1 MPRLRI
7 HPLVVAGAFTSGVLA
22 FGSLIAHG
30 PAMIAGIEA
39 RAGQAIAA
47 SGGAGIT
54 ARFRTDNGWLT
65 RHPVLD
71 GGRELDPV
79 VRARVAAAVAG
90 TAGVGGVQWSVDP
103 ARRAA
108 DPSARQGG
116 GLRCQGDVDAILK
129 TRTIRFAEGQ
139 ATLDPVSIT
148 LLDEVAAALRP
159 CKGSIIAVTG
169 HTDAQ
174 GTEEANVALSLER
187 ARTVRE
193 ALIRRG
199 IARPDLRARG
209 LGSAE
214 PVAGLEPDDP
224 ANRRIEFSIVSPVS
238 LKPTP
243 IDPPGAG

>member
-1 MPRLRI
+1 MMPLRI
-7 HPLVVAGAFTSGVLA
+7 PVLVLAGATASGLLA

-39 RAGQAIAA
+39 RTAQAIAA
-47 SGGAGIT
+47 QGGGDVT
-54 ARFRTDNGWLT
+54 ARFRSARGWLT
-65 RHPVLD
+65 RHPVLE
-71 GGRELDPV
+71 GGRTLDPA
-79 VRARVAAAVAG
+79 VRARVAAAVAA
-90 TAGVGGVQWSVDP
+90 TPGVGGVQWSVDP

-108 DPSARQGG
+108 DPAARQGG
-116 GLRCQGDVDAILK
+116 LRCEGDVNAILK

-139 ATLDPVSIT
+139 ATLDPASVT

-159 CKGSIIAVTG
+159 CRGSIIAIIG

-174 GTEEANVALSLER
+174 GLEETNVALSLER

-193 ALIRRG
+193 ALVRRG
-199 IARPDLRARG
+199 IERADLRARG
-209 LGSAE
+209 LGSAQ

-224 ANRRIEFSIVSPVS
+224 ANRRIEFSVVSPVS

-243 IDPPGAG
+243 VDAPGAG

>member
-7 HPLVVAGAFTSGVLA
+7 PPLVLAGAFTSGVLA

-30 PAMIAGIEA
+30 PAMISDIEA
-39 RAGQAIAA
+39 RAAQAVAA
-47 SGGAGIT
+47 AGGAGIT
-54 ARFRTDNGWLT
+54 VRFRTADGWLT

-71 GGRELDPV
+71 GGRDLDPLL
-79 VRARVAAAVAG
+79 RARVAAAVAA
-90 TAGVGGVQWSVDP
+90 TPGVGGVQWSLDP
-103 ARRAA
+103 ARRAI
-108 DPSARQGG
+108 DPNARQG

-139 ATLDPVSIT
+139 ATLDPASIA

-174 GTEEANVALSLER
+174 GVEEANVTLSLER

-224 ANRRIEFSIVSPVS
+224 ANRRIEFSIISPVS

>member
-7 HPLVVAGAFTSGVLA
+7 PPLVLAGAFTSGVLA

-30 PAMIAGIEA
+30 SAMIADIEA
-39 RAGQAIAA
+39 RAARSVATA
-47 SGGAGIT
+47 GGAGIT
-54 ARFRTDNGWLT
+54 VRFRTGSGWLT
-65 RHPVLD
+65 RHPVLA
-71 GGRELDPV
+71 GGRDLDPLL
-79 VRARVAAAVAG
+79 RARVATAVAA
-90 TAGVGGVQWSVDP
+90 TPGVGGVQWSVDP
-103 ARRAA
+103 ARRAI
-108 DPSARQGG
+108 DPNSRQG

-139 ATLDPVSIT
+139 ATLDPASIA

-159 CKGSIIAVTG
+159 CKGSITAVTG

-174 GTEEANVALSLER
+174 GEEDANVALSLER

-193 ALIRRG
+193 ALILRG

-209 LGSAE
+209 LGSAQ

>member
-7 HPLVVAGAFTSGVLA
+7 PLLVIGGAFACGALA

-30 PAMIAGIEA
+30 KPMIAAIEA
-39 RAGQAIAA
+39 RAVQAAA
-47 SGGAGIT
+47 AAGGAGVTVRFHT
-54 ARFRTDNGWLT
+54 ANGWLT

-71 GGRELDPV
+71 GGRNLDPV
-79 VRARVAAAVAG
+79 VRARVAAAVAA
-90 TAGVGGVQWSVDP
+90 TPGVGGVQWSFDP
-103 ARRAA
+103 ARRAP
-108 DPSARQGG
+108 DPSARQG

-139 ATLDPVSIT
+139 ATLDPASIA

-174 GTEEANVALSLER
+174 GAEEANVALSLER

-199 IARPDLRARG
+199 IARADLRARG
-209 LGSAE
+209 LGSAQ
-214 PVAGLEPDDP
+214 PFAGLEPDDP
-224 ANRRIEFSIVSPVS
+224 ANRRIEFSVVSPVS

-243 IDPPGAG
+243 VDAPGAG